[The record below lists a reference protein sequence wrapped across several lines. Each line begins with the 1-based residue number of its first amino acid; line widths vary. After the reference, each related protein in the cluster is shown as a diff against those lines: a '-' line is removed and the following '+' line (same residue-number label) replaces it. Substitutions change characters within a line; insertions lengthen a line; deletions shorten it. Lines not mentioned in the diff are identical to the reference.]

1 MRLTL
6 RTTSLALA
14 SASFCILIS
23 VCAFAQG
30 QHPAYLH
37 ALTDLRAARAHLQR
51 PDHGALRQQEK
62 DAIQEIDAAIG
73 EIKKASIDDR
83 KGLED
88 HAPIDAKLDWPGR
101 LHRSVEL
108 LKKARTDIS
117 EEEDNRFAQGLQLRA
132 FEHIDKAIR
141 HAEEAIAFKGG
152 N

>member
-1 MRLTL
+1 MNKTL
-6 RTTSLALA
+6 KTTLQALGLAG
-14 SASFCILIS
+14 FYVLIS

-51 PDHGALRQQEK
+51 PDRGALRQQEK

-73 EIKKASIDDR
+73 EIKKASIDDH

-88 HAPIDAKLDWPGR
+88 HEPVDAKLDWPGR
-101 LHRSVEL
+101 LHRSIEL

-117 EEEDNRFAQGLQLRA
+117 QEEDNRFARGLQDRA
-132 FEHIDKAIR
+132 YEHIDKAIR
-141 HAEEAIAFKGG
+141 HAEEAVAIKGY
-152 N
+152 